1 MKFSQTSKLKQMK
14 FRFTIATKIIFA
26 LGIIMIFVI
35 STSIS
40 SYITLQK
47 NLRINR
53 KIVNFYLPAS
63 NSINEL
69 SLILT
74 DSKMLIK
81 NWVVTEKL
89 GTKYKQKLENIH
101 KLNYPDIKKRINKL
115 SKLWNKKE
123 QDEFKNI
130 NLSIDTLFIEH
141 KRIMELLNSPN
152 SYIVEYNIYK
162 ANSKVKENGSIMPLT
177 DRILHEIN
185 LLKNEFNKKI
195 DASNE
200 LMESSFRNFRELIR
214 WSAVF
219 LFFIIIIIAFILTRT
234 IVIPINSIKK
244 LIRKMSFGELPKDK
258 IIYRD
263 DEIGEMGLALNDL
276 IGGLK
281 KISKFSNEI
290 GEENYS
296 STFKPLGENDELG
309 NALVLMREN
318 LKKASEEAEIRKTEN
333 FQRSWASQGLAEFGE
348 LLRESKKDLEEL
360 ANETLAKLVRYLDA
374 NIGGLFVMNDDD
386 KENNFL
392 ELIAFY
398 AYDRRKYVE
407 KQIKIGENLVGQC
420 VLENAT
426 IFITEIPDNYIE
438 ITSGIGKDK
447 PTSLLIVP
455 LKLNELVY
463 GVVELASVKTIEPY
477 QIEFVEKIGESIAS
491 TISSAKINLHTTK
504 LLQESNEKSER
515 LTKQELESKK
525 QIEKLEADIKSSK
538 IKAENLKNRFK
549 EQTEQFKDDID
560 YQKEANKDLI
570 EELNFNKEEIKN
582 LLESLNNAVGSY
594 FLSKNGSFSSANDS
608 YLKMTGKS
616 MKELRGNKLDKFMF
630 EEEIKSQEYQNFI
643 PNLVSGHIYKKLNRY
658 SFSKQEKWFD
668 ETFTPIYDNNGNFL
682 RAICIVKDFT
692 DDVKK
697 ENELKEKIN
706 AQEKE
711 INRLKSRLL

>member
-1 MKFSQTSKLKQMK
+1 MK
-14 FRFTIATKIIFA
+14 FRFTIAAKISFA
-26 LGIIMIFVI
+26 LGILLIFVI
-35 STSIS
+35 TTSIS

-47 NLRINR
+47 NLKINR

-69 SLILT
+69 ALMLT
-74 DSKMLIK
+74 ESKMLIK
-81 NWVVTEKL
+81 NWVATEETD
-89 GTKYKQKLENIH
+89 TKYKQKLKTIH
-101 KLNYPDIKKRINKL
+101 KTDYPKIENKITKL
-115 SKLWNKKE
+115 SKSWSEKE
-123 QDEFKNI
+123 QNEFKSI
-130 NLSIDTLFIEH
+130 GLSIDTLFIEH
-141 KRIMELLNSPN
+141 KRIMELLSNPN
-152 SYIVEYNIYK
+152 NYLIEYNIFK
-162 ANSKVKENGSIMPLT
+162 ANSEIKETGSILPLT
-177 DRILHEIN
+177 DRILDRIN
-185 LLKNEFNKKI
+185 ELKNKFNKKI
-195 DASNE
+195 DFANE
-200 LMESSFRNFRELIR
+200 SMETSFNNFRELIR
-214 WSAVF
+214 WSAVV

-234 IVIPINSIKK
+234 LVVPINSIKK
-244 LIRKMSFGELPKDK
+244 LIRKMSFGELPQGK
-258 IIYRD
+258 ITYRN

-290 GEENYS
+290 GEENYT

-309 NALVLMREN
+309 NSLVLMREN
-318 LKKASEEAEIRKTEN
+318 LKKASEEAEIRKIEN

-360 ANETLAKLVRYLDA
+360 ANETLAKLVRYLNA
-374 NIGGLFVMNDDD
+374 NIGGLFIMNDDD
-386 KENNFL
+386 KENEFL

-398 AYDRRKYVE
+398 AYDRRKYVK

-426 IFITEIPDNYIE
+426 IFMTEIPDNYIE

-455 LKLNELVY
+455 LKLNEKVY

-491 TISSAKINLHTTK
+491 TISSAKINLHTAK

-525 QIEKLEADIKSSK
+525 QIEKLEADVKTSLN
-538 IKAENLKNRFK
+538 KAENLKKRIK
-549 EQTEQFKDDID
+549 EQAEQFRDDID

-582 LLESLNNAVGSY
+582 ILESLNNSVGSY
-594 FLSKNGSFSSANDS
+594 FLSNNGSFSSANDK

-616 MKELRGNKLDKFMF
+616 MKELRGNKLDKFMY
-630 EEEIKSQEYQNFI
+630 EEDIKSQEYQNLI
-643 PNLVSGHIYKKLNRY
+643 PNLVSGHINRRLNRY
-658 SFSKQEKWFD
+658 SFGKQEKWFY

-682 RAICIVKDFT
+682 RVICIVQDYT
-692 DDVKK
+692 ENIKK
-697 ENELKEKIN
+697 ENDYNKELAKK
-706 AQEKE
+706 EKE
-711 INRLKSRLL
+711 IKKLKSRLL